1 MNREL
6 EKELEAFK
14 EKHRLEDLEKE
25 MHLKIKRKVKA
36 MYYARG
42 FSFGLVIGTFVGISF
57 VTFLFLNI
65 PIDGLIEIKNDV
77 CNRSIICWLSEAI
90 EWLMKEK
97 IKYFV
102 AGIFIGLSE
111 LLPGISGATVALMFG
126 VYEKILNFLRKF
138 NGLNLMIPLLAGM
151 ILSVFA
157 FSSLINFLYQNYL
170 DIFNLLIAILMI
182 GYGIFLI
189 LNTYLKG
196 KINTGI
202 NFYIN
207 IFFAILI
214 GILINSFYINGHQE
228 PQVILLILFGFI
240 ACSFLLFP
248 GISGSAFL
256 LSVGAYPLIIASISN
271 LNFEVLMPFGIGM
284 ALALGLMPR
293 LINKAYEKYGK
304 SILVFFGGLIFA
316 AGVNHFL

>member
-1 MNREL
+1 
-6 EKELEAFK
+6 
-14 EKHRLEDLEKE
+14 
-25 MHLKIKRKVKA
+25 
-36 MYYARG
+36 
-42 FSFGLVIGTFVGISF
+42 
-57 VTFLFLNI
+57 
-65 PIDGLIEIKNDV
+65 
-77 CNRSIICWLSEAI
+77 
-90 EWLMKEK
+90 
-97 IKYFV
+97 
-102 AGIFIGLSE
+102 
-111 LLPGISGATVALMFG
+111 
-126 VYEKILNFLRKF
+126 
-138 NGLNLMIPLLAGM
+138 MIPLIAGM
-151 ILSVFA
+151 VLSVFA

-189 LNTYLKG
+189 INTYLKD

-202 NFYIN
+202 NFYMN

-214 GILINSFYINGHQE
+214 GLLINSLHINGYQE

-271 LNFEVLMPFGIGM
+271 LNFEVLMPFGICM
-284 ALALGLMPR
+284 ALALGMMPR

-316 AGVNHFL
+316 AGVNNFL